1 MVTPIEPSAGAAPSP
16 TNSAPPPARWLSAA
30 GALVGVGMFL
40 GALAVLAL
48 LVAESRGAPD
58 APVSTDAAHL
68 AEAVRGGATWVS
80 IADATEPCRY
90 TAFTTS
96 DTSLVYGITGGP
108 GVDVVALTETRE
120 ARACHDA
127 RGPMVGTARLSPLD
141 VFEGTGLGFAAFA
154 RPYVGDQLVIL
165 EPGDDPRLS
174 WTGVALL
181 GAMALMGLVI
191 AWFYGSAFWVRASS
205 VRLGPTAARPEL
217 PLLPQRPLTLARR
230 YRGSVALAMG
240 FLSVS
245 TLLFGAMTA
254 SQWPAGGLAA
264 LDGGTIAL
272 MAFSAVMTALFAVLT
287 GAILRTAVRQRHGVA
302 RLAEAWGAVV
312 SLEAMLAKGV
322 DVGNRVLAYESPF
335 RDGALVELSVGA
347 NEGAPWIV
355 EGHVLV
361 ARDEGSAVE
370 YVVRVDGGPFALT
383 DAELARLAG

>member
-1 MVTPIEPSAGAAPSP
+1 MYARGTTVRDIQQHLAEIYGTSVSADLAVDRLAPSACLRGNSHRVLAMATPIEPSAGAAPPP

-48 LVAESRGAPD
+48 LVAESRGAPE

-68 AEAVRGGATWVS
+68 AEAVRSGATWVS

-127 RGPMVGTARLSPLD
+127 PGPMVGTARLSPLD

-174 WTGVALL
+174 WTGVA
-181 GAMALMGLVI
+181 GATNYTVYRDGVLVQTQSGTTWTNTGLTNGTTYSFV
-191 AWFYGSAFWVRASS
+191 VRAIDTFAQVSPDS
-205 VRLGPTAARPEL
+205 ATATFRACESTELVNTSAR
-217 PLLPQRPLTLARR
+217 
-230 YRGSVALAMG
+230 
-240 FLSVS
+240 
-245 TLLFGAMTA
+245 
-254 SQWPAGGLAA
+254 
-264 LDGGTIAL
+264 
-272 MAFSAVMTALFAVLT
+272 
-287 GAILRTAVRQRHGVA
+287 
-302 RLAEAWGAVV
+302 
-312 SLEAMLAKGV
+312 
-322 DVGNRVLAYESPF
+322 
-335 RDGALVELSVGA
+335 
-347 NEGAPWIV
+347 
-355 EGHVLV
+355 
-361 ARDEGSAVE
+361 
-370 YVVRVDGGPFALT
+370 
-383 DAELARLAG
+383 